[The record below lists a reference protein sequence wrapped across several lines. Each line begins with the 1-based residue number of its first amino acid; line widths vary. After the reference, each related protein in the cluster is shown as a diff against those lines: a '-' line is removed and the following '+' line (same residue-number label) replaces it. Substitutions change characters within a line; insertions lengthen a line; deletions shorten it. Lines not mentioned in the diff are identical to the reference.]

1 MAEVALAG
9 IERFP
14 LILTG
19 ILIAVT
25 AATGC
30 GELSLLFGAFCQ
42 FVHLFSMYKVRLIL
56 SVANEFKKIYNIL
69 KVIPCYGINSFS
81 LTLYIRTIWNH

>member
-14 LILTG
+14 ILLTG

-42 FVHLFSMYKVRLIL
+42 FVHLFSMYKV
-56 SVANEFKKIYNIL
+56 KTMY
-69 KVIPCYGINSFS
+69 VIADEYEIDTDIKGFS
-81 LTLYIRTIWNH
+81 LL